1 MDNKQLTKK
10 GGLMAKEKNEWHM
23 VNIPKWFLK
32 GGCEEIEQPKHL
44 KKHIG
49 KIITTD
55 KSYKDTISA
64 LKKAGYKVQL
74 NWEDNEPGVDSSYGI
89 HLLDEILNEER
100 PKLKSVKLETICEG
114 I

>member
-1 MDNKQLTKK
+1 
-10 GGLMAKEKNEWHM
+10 MAKVKNEWQM

-32 GGCEEIEQPKHL
+32 GGCEEIEHPKHL

-55 KSYKDTISA
+55 KSYEETISA
-64 LKKAGYKVQL
+64 LKKAGYKVKL

-89 HLLDEILNEER
+89 HLLEEILDEER
-100 PKLKSVKLETICEG
+100 PKLKSVRLETICEG